1 MSNPAYDNDMKLGTV
16 EGKIRAIVDSLGQ
29 GVEYR
34 FMNWAQA
41 NVEMDKVVGPT
52 IIYILPPSGDFY
64 FSWQEVKDYPEA
76 QIAFVCSTE
85 FDFESDENDAL
96 VEEMKRLCIR
106 FVRALNKSGYFAE
119 IEGKLPYQVLY
130 DHLDENVT
138 GIVITP
144 KLEEEAGMKICDD
157 IERVEPKQVNN

>member
-1 MSNPAYDNDMKLGTV
+1 MSNPAFDSKDKLGTV
-16 EGKIRAIVDSLGQ
+16 EGKIRAIAESM
-29 GVEYR
+29 GVNYL
-34 FMNWAQA
+34 FCNWAQA
-41 NVEMDKVVGPT
+41 NVEFDKIDCPT
-52 IIYILPPSGDFY
+52 IVYVLPPSGDLY

-76 QIAFVCSTE
+76 QIAFLCSTE

-96 VEEMKRLCIR
+96 IEQMKRLCIR
-106 FVRALNKSGYFAE
+106 FVKVLNESGYFAQ

-144 KLEEEAGMKICDD
+144 TLEEEEGVSVCEDP
-157 IERVEPKQVNN
+157 EREVQEHTDE